1 MAQAKKHSKKR
12 DAILECLRST
22 TCHPSAEWV
31 FTQLKPKIPDL
42 SLATVY
48 RNLALFLEDGTI
60 SSVGVV
66 GGLERFDATIEPHV
80 HFICTGCGKIL
91 DLHQL
96 SVPVDLED
104 QVSQVT
110 GGCVN
115 CSVLSFQ
122 GRCRE
127 CLETPIPGLSGKL
140 A

>member
-31 FTQLKPKIPDL
+31 FTQLKPQIPDL

-66 GGLERFDATIEPHV
+66 SGLERFDAATEPHV

-96 SVPVDLED
+96 AVPVDLEA

-115 CSVLSFQ
+115 CSVLSFH

-127 CLETPIPGLSGKL
+127 CLETPTTGLSGKP

>member
-12 DAILECLRST
+12 DAILGCLRST

-31 FTQLKPKIPDL
+31 FSQLKPVIPDL

-48 RNLALFLEDGTI
+48 RNLARFLEDGTI
-60 SSVGVV
+60 SSIGVIK
-66 GGLERFDATIEPHV
+66 GLERFDGTTEPHV

-91 DLHQL
+91 DLHDL

-104 QVSQVT
+104 QVSTET
-110 GGCVN
+110 GGEVN
-115 CSVLSFQ
+115 CAVLSFH

-127 CLETPIPGLSGKL
+127 CRCIPVPGLSGNPV
-140 A
+140 

>member
-12 DAILECLRST
+12 DAILACLRST

-31 FTQLKPKIPDL
+31 YTQLKPKIPDL

-48 RNLALFLEDGTI
+48 RNLALFLEEGTI

-66 GGLERFDATIEPHV
+66 DGLERFDGNPEPHV

-91 DLHQL
+91 DLHEL

-104 QVSQVT
+104 RVSAET
-110 GGCVN
+110 GGRVT
-115 CSVLSFQ
+115 CSVLSFH

-127 CLETPIPGLSGKL
+127 CLSSPIPGLPGKP

>member
-48 RNLALFLEDGTI
+48 RNLALFLEEGII

-66 GGLERFDATIEPHV
+66 AGLERFDGTVEPHV
-80 HFICTGCGKIL
+80 HFICTDCGKIL
-91 DLHQL
+91 DLHKL
-96 SVPVDLED
+96 SVPTDLGD
-104 QVSQVT
+104 QVRVET
-110 GGCVN
+110 GGQVCSCVLN
-115 CSVLSFQ
+115 FH
-122 GRCRE
+122 GRCHE
-127 CLETPIPGLSGKL
+127 CLSSPIPG
-140 A
+140 